1 MKVVQR
7 TGRKVRTGD
16 TNQKW
21 QAFTGSLAFTICLAL
36 TGCSDDAPPKAGKSE
51 CPPLSGIP
59 INDRV
64 PMPDVRDYEAFRCES
79 IDRDAQAKKERQ
91 SREDRFAAE
100 AARVSE
106 RTGGGPVIA
115 LDSLPAHRGGTL
127 RQILLSHGL
136 EIVHVSAQ
144 EAKPAVMP
152 GTVPG
157 DVLMT
162 LELVGKAKGLACG
175 LNDYVGSPSA
185 ASGPFIAEVLYR
197 DGAQVLDER
206 TDPLMYWAATGKCAP
221 G

>member
-1 MKVVQR
+1 MKTVQR
-7 TGRKVRTGD
+7 IGGTT
-16 TNQKW
+16 QKL
-21 QAFTGSLAFTICLAL
+21 QALAGSVVLMACLVL
-36 TGCSDDAPPKAGKSE
+36 SGCSDDAPASPPATAAKGE
-51 CPPLSGIP
+51 CPPPSGVP
-59 INDRV
+59 INERG
-64 PMPDVRDYEAFRCES
+64 PMPEASDSEALRCES
-79 IDRDAQAKKERQ
+79 IDRAAQADKERQ
-91 SREDRFAAE
+91 EREAGAASE
-100 AARVSE
+100 VARVAE
-106 RTGGGPVIA
+106 RTGESPETAVDALPV
-115 LDSLPAHRGGTL
+115 HRGGTL
-127 RQILLSHGL
+127 RKLLLSHGL
-136 EIVHVSAQ
+136 EISSISAH

>member
-1 MKVVQR
+1 MPEAS
-7 TGRKVRTGD
+7 D
-16 TNQKW
+16 
-21 QAFTGSLAFTICLAL
+21 SEAL
-36 TGCSDDAPPKAGKSE
+36 
-51 CPPLSGIP
+51 
-59 INDRV
+59 
-64 PMPDVRDYEAFRCES
+64 RCES
-79 IDRDAQAKKERQ
+79 IDRAAQADKERQ
-91 SREDRFAAE
+91 EREAGAASE
-100 AARVSE
+100 VARVAE
-106 RTGGGPVIA
+106 RTGESPETAVDALPV
-115 LDSLPAHRGGTL
+115 HRGGTL
-127 RQILLSHGL
+127 RKLLLSHGL
-136 EIVHVSAQ
+136 EISSISAQ

>member
-1 MKVVQR
+1 
-7 TGRKVRTGD
+7 
-16 TNQKW
+16 
-21 QAFTGSLAFTICLAL
+21 
-36 TGCSDDAPPKAGKSE
+36 
-51 CPPLSGIP
+51 
-59 INDRV
+59 
-64 PMPDVRDYEAFRCES
+64 MPDARDREAFRCES

-91 SREDRFAAE
+91 AREDRFAAE
-100 AARVSE
+100 AARIAES
-106 RTGGGPVIA
+106 TGGSPEVA
-115 LDSLPAHRGGTL
+115 LDTLPVHQGGTL
-127 RQILLSHGL
+127 RKLLLSHGL
-136 EIVHVSAQ
+136 QIVSVSAQ

-185 ASGPFIAEVLYR
+185 ASGPFIAEILYR